1 MKYVLLRLILVLP
14 TVLIVCVIAFFMSRA
29 VPGDQADAVLLLRGV
44 NPEFSQGDN
53 PEYSSVYVSE
63 KLHLPL
69 FYFSV
74 LPDFYPENIRSIT
87 NKYRRNTI
95 IALLHQKYPFRI
107 IQQFLDE
114 RDSFVKLMSGQLNSP
129 DNKSMESGHVLNAD
143 SLNQALYIL
152 SGMQFAEMPDDI
164 TAALR
169 QLEGLMGI
177 QFQQQSITLKEAVQ
191 NMDHT
196 KRKYYYPKMYWHGT
210 QSQFHQWLSGMLKL
224 EMGVSMKDGQP
235 VWNKI
240 VAAMKW
246 TLTLLV
252 LNLILT
258 LIISVP
264 LGIYSGQFPGT
275 LFDKWTGITSIAL
288 YSIPVFWLASMLI
301 IFFTTSDYGMKVFD
315 ISGIY
320 NFDGS
325 KDFLSA
331 LVRNADHLILPV
343 ICLVL
348 NDIAYLS
355 RLVRSGFLKEKTNL
369 YGLFARTKGLTERDV
384 AYKHILPNT
393 LIPLVTLIAGS
404 IPSALAGTLVVEV
417 IFNIPGMGRLM
428 HNSIFSADWNVVFA
442 ILIVISIVTALIFL
456 LADLMYIRLNPKIKP
471 GGNEG

>member
-29 VPGDQADAVLLLRGV
+29 VPGDQADAVLQLRGV

-53 PEYSSVYVSE
+53 PEYSNVYISE
-63 KLHLPL
+63 KLHMPL

-74 LPDFYPENIRSIT
+74 LPDFYPENIRSVT
-87 NKYRRNTI
+87 NKYRRNTTI
-95 IALLHQKYPFRI
+95 VLLHQKYPFRS

-114 RDSFVKLMSGQLNSP
+114 RDSFVKLMSVQLNSH
-129 DNKSMESGHVLNAD
+129 DNKSKESGYVLNVD

-152 SGMQFAEMPDDI
+152 SGMQFAEKPDDI
-164 TAALR
+164 TEALK
-169 QLEGLMGI
+169 QLEGLMSI
-177 QFQQQSITLKEAVQ
+177 TLTQQSIALKDAVQ
-191 NMDHT
+191 NMNQT
-196 KRKYYYPKMYWHGT
+196 KRKYYYPKLYWHGT
-210 QSQFHQWLSGMLKL
+210 QSQFHQWISGMLKL
-224 EMGVSMKDGQP
+224 EMGVSMRDGQP

-246 TLTLLV
+246 TLTLLL
-252 LNLILT
+252 LNLFFTLT
-258 LIISVP
+258 ISVP
-264 LGIYSGQFPGT
+264 VGIYSGRFPGT

-301 IFFTTSDYGMKVFD
+301 IFFTTSDYGMKIFD

-325 KDFLSA
+325 TDFLSA

-355 RLVRSGFLKEKTNL
+355 RLVRSGFLREKTNL
-369 YGLFARTKGLTERDV
+369 YGHYARTKGLAERDV
-384 AYKHILPNT
+384 AYKHIFPNT
-393 LIPLVTLIAGS
+393 LIPLVTIIAGS

-428 HNSIFSADWNVVFA
+428 HSSIFSADWNVVFA
-442 ILIVISIVTALIFL
+442 VLVVISIVTALILL
-456 LADLMYIRLNPKIKP
+456 LADLMYARLNPKIKP
-471 GGNEG
+471 GGDGG